1 MDLSIDRFR
10 PDLVGPPSL
19 PVKPGHR
26 ESVKPYEPP
35 KPSFAQ
41 HLQQECERIGCRT
54 RFSSH
59 AQMRI
64 EARDIDLKPEQLAR
78 IDRAVDS
85 AAEKGAAKA
94 LVMLD
99 DMALIVGVQK
109 RTVITV
115 VDGQH
120 LKENV
125 FTSIDSAVIA

>member
-1 MDLSIDRFR
+1 MEIDRLR

-19 PVKPGHR
+19 PEISGHR

-35 KPSFAQ
+35 KPSFAE

-59 AQMRI
+59 AQMRV
-64 EARDIDLKPEQLAR
+64 EARDIDLQPEQLAR
-78 IDRAVDS
+78 IDRAIDS
-85 AAEKGAAKA
+85 VADKGAAKA

-99 DMALIVGVQK
+99 DMALIVGVQN

-115 VDGQH
+115 VDAEH
-120 LKENV
+120 LKDNV